1 MTQDAEDKHDHL
13 TSYLANFAVNE
24 WTGQN
29 VGVTL
34 HGGGWSASQL
44 EDLERK
50 TKKGEG
56 EKKKQKP
63 RTNTH
68 RRQKRA
74 EELQQLAYSS
84 ASNYWD
90 FWASYRDVPKVLQ
103 TQLLEILMHKLQH
116 EARAR
121 EMGWSAMG

>member
-1 MTQDAEDKHDHL
+1 MTQDAEDKHDRL

-56 EKKKQKP
+56 GKKKTKQEQIHIEDRNEQKSC
-63 RTNTH
+63 
-68 RRQKRA
+68 
-74 EELQQLAYSS
+74 SS
-84 ASNYWD
+84 
-90 FWASYRDVPKVLQ
+90 
-103 TQLLEILMHKLQH
+103 
-116 EARAR
+116 
-121 EMGWSAMG
+121 

>member
-1 MTQDAEDKHDHL
+1 MTHDAENKHDRL

-29 VGVTL
+29 VGVAL

-56 EKKKQKP
+56 KKKK

-84 ASNYWD
+84 ASSYWE
-90 FWASYRDVPKVLQ
+90 FWASYRDVPKILQ
-103 TQLLEILMHKLQH
+103 MQLLEIQMHELQH
-116 EARAR
+116 EATAR

>member
-56 EKKKQKP
+56 EKKKTK
-63 RTNTH
+63 TKNKYTSKTETS
-68 RRQKRA
+68 RRA
-74 EELQQLAYSS
+74 AAVSL
-84 ASNYWD
+84 
-90 FWASYRDVPKVLQ
+90 
-103 TQLLEILMHKLQH
+103 
-116 EARAR
+116 
-121 EMGWSAMG
+121 